1 MRHERGETMIGVN
14 VPWRRALLAACVAGD
29 AIGVR
34 TALERGA
41 DPSSV
46 AKRGVDALML
56 AASHGGAWSYA
67 EGCEF
72 AWSSL
77 GAAAEEY
84 HECAGILL
92 AAGANALAKD
102 AGGHT
107 ALMRAAADSKASAG
121 LIAGLAR
128 ASNVNE
134 GNAKGRTALMASAV
148 AEHEEALEALLSV
161 GGIEVSKR
169 DFQGSTAF
177 GLACL
182 GHRRAALMLF
192 DRMADVDRLWE
203 AREAS
208 ERLTGIGEPNCV
220 REVLDWLGAWEAGKL
235 KQELSAGVPCARSCR
250 EGVAWI

>member
-1 MRHERGETMIGVN
+1 MRAERGETMIGVN
-14 VPWRRALLAACVAGD
+14 VPGRRALLAACVAGD
-29 AIGVR
+29 VNGVR
-34 TALERGA
+34 AALESGA

-56 AASHGGAWSYA
+56 AASRGGAWSYA

-72 AWSSL
+72 AWSPM
-77 GAAAEEY
+77 GAPAEQY
-84 HECAGILL
+84 HECAFLLL

-102 AGGHT
+102 EGGHT
-107 ALMRAAADSKASAG
+107 ALMRAAADSKASRG
-121 LIAGLAR
+121 LIAGLSR
-128 ASNVNE
+128 GSNPND

-148 AEHEEALEALLSV
+148 TEHEEALEALLSL

-169 DFQGSTAF
+169 DHQGATAF

-192 DRMADVDRLWE
+192 DRMADGDRLWE
-203 AREAS
+203 AKEAS
-208 ERLTGIGEPNCV
+208 ERLAGIGEPNCAQ
-220 REVLDWLGAWEAGKL
+220 EVLDWFGAWEAGKL
-235 KQELSAGVPCARSCR
+235 QKELLAGVRAARSR